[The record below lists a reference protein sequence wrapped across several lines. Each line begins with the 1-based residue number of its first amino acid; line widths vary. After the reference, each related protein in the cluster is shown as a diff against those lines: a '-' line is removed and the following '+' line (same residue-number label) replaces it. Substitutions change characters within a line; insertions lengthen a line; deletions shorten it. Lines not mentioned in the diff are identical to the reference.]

1 MGSTTP
7 KRPKI
12 KTSIPIIEN
21 TPPPPP
27 KRININP
34 KQKALELVQSYGLV
48 TMFSKDNNGYS
59 LSKESSKKCALIC
72 IDEII
77 KSIKGYW
84 CNNKVQWYL
93 EVRKEIENL

>member
-1 MGSTTP
+1 
-7 KRPKI
+7 
-12 KTSIPIIEN
+12 
-21 TPPPPP
+21 
-27 KRININP
+27 
-34 KQKALELVQSYGLV
+34 
-48 TMFSKDNNGYS
+48 MFSKDNNGYS